1 MALGVSC
8 GLAWPTIGSCLP
20 SGAKL
25 DEDYSALDTDEVQMY
40 YTLGYYSP
48 GLACPS
54 GWDTVG
60 VATKSE
66 GGNITSS
73 GPGFTN
79 PTPIDEMDTVYVD
92 NVGSNV
98 LLAGMDEGDAAVLCC
113 PSSFSADYWGACSSI
128 VQTYSVPAEYCQR
141 VMGDGAGGDYVN
153 TTLSIWGTTVTGSAF
168 TITGSGRITTET
180 RPVET
185 PVENYVGVSVVAM
198 IYLYF

>member
-8 GLAWPTIGSCLP
+8 GQAWPTIGSCLP

-25 DEDYSALDTDEVQMY
+25 DADYSAIDTDAVGLD

-54 GWDTVG
+54 GWNTVG

-73 GPGFTN
+73 GPGFTS
-79 PTPIDEMDTVYVD
+79 PTPIDGTDSGYVN

-113 PSSFSADYWGACSSI
+113 PRY
-128 VQTYSVPAEYCQR
+128 
-141 VMGDGAGGDYVN
+141 
-153 TTLSIWGTTVTGSAF
+153 
-168 TITGSGRITTET
+168 
-180 RPVET
+180 
-185 PVENYVGVSVVAM
+185 VSVLLFNLLQV
-198 IYLYF
+198 LSS